1 MTVRVARTRSGSTP
15 QTLPRSSF
23 HLIQKFHRASFE
35 ASHERS
41 APKHRKSG
49 GSTQTRNLKDAR
61 AVAAEAI
68 GLYLDVDES
77 RVAVDLSIQ
86 LPRDVSSTWQKARDL
101 EEESRKTSAE
111 AARLSRA
118 AVRTLRASGMSQRDT
133 AEALG
138 LSYQRIAQLEKQTAP
153 T

>member
-1 MTVRVARTRSGSTP
+1 MT
-15 QTLPRSSF
+15 
-23 HLIQKFHRASFE
+23 
-35 ASHERS
+35 
-41 APKHRKSG
+41 
-49 GSTQTRNLKDAR
+49 
-61 AVAAEAI
+61 
-68 GLYLDVDES
+68 
-77 RVAVDLSIQ
+77 VDLSIQ

>member
-1 MTVRVARTRSGSTP
+1 MAA
-15 QTLPRSSF
+15 SSF
-23 HLIQKFHRASFE
+23 HVLARRESRWWVVEIPALDI
-35 ASHERS
+35 A
-41 APKHRKSG
+41 
-49 GSTQTRNLKDAR
+49 TQTRNLKDAR

-77 RVAVDLSIQ
+77 KVTVDLSIQ

-138 LSYQRIAQLEKQTAP
+138 LSYQRIAQLEKQTAS

>member
-1 MTVRVARTRSGSTP
+1 MVASP
-15 QTLPRSSF
+15 F
-23 HLIQKFHRASFE
+23 HVLARREGRWWVVEIPALDI
-35 ASHERS
+35 A
-41 APKHRKSG
+41 
-49 GSTQTRNLKDAR
+49 TQTRNLKDAR

-77 RVAVDLSIQ
+77 KVTVDLSIQ

-118 AVRTLRASGMSQRDT
+118 VVRTLRASGMSQRDT

>member
-1 MTVRVARTRSGSTP
+1 MATSPFHVLARREGRWWVVEIP
-15 QTLPRSSF
+15 ALD
-23 HLIQKFHRASFE
+23 IA
-35 ASHERS
+35 
-41 APKHRKSG
+41 
-49 GSTQTRNLKDAR
+49 TQTRNLKDAR
-61 AVAAEAI
+61 AVATEAI

-77 RVAVDLSIQ
+77 KVTVDLSIQ

-138 LSYQRIAQLEKQTAP
+138 LSYQRIAQLEKQSAST
-153 T
+153 

>member
-1 MTVRVARTRSGSTP
+1 MAA
-15 QTLPRSSF
+15 SSF
-23 HLIQKFHRASFE
+23 HVLARREGRWWVVEIPALDI
-35 ASHERS
+35 A
-41 APKHRKSG
+41 
-49 GSTQTRNLKDAR
+49 TQTRNLKDAR
-61 AVAAEAI
+61 AVATEAI

-77 RVAVDLSIQ
+77 KVIVDLSIQ

-118 AVRTLRASGMSQRDT
+118 AVRTLRASGMSQRDA

-138 LSYQRIAQLEKQTAP
+138 LSYQRIAQLEKQSAST
-153 T
+153 